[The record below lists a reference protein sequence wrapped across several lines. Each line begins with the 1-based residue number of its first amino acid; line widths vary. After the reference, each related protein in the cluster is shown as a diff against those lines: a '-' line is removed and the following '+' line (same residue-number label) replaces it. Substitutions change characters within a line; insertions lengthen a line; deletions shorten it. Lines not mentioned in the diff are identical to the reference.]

1 VLPNGIEEGTVTFLH
16 AHGRIA
22 RSILLALAGAV
33 LPCTAIGE
41 VSSIKIGRSFSLG
54 QLPAIVMEQ
63 NHLVEKHAKA
73 AGLDLKVEWQRFAGA
88 SAENDALLSGSV
100 AFTLNGVPGLLILWD
115 KTHGEVRGV
124 AAADAESMFL
134 NTRDPKVKSIRDF
147 TNDDKIAVPA
157 VRVSVTAI
165 QLQMAAAKA
174 FGEENLHKH
183 DPFTV
188 SLSNPD
194 GMIALLSNSEVNSHF
209 TVEPYSTRELQHPDV
224 HTVLRSD
231 DTLGGQGTLNV
242 FVATEKFRRE
252 NPKVYHAFVEA
263 LKEAD
268 ESINRDKKAAAQIYV
283 SQSKGFTFDEVYK
296 VLEENKIQFSMA
308 PLQTMKYAAFLH
320 KIGTIKTMPTSW
332 KDYFFQDPTLAAMP
346 GS

>member
-1 VLPNGIEEGTVTFLH
+1 VNRLT
-16 AHGRIA
+16 AHTRLGFRL
-22 RSILLALAGAV
+22 LLAVIAAG
-33 LPCTAIGE
+33 LPCVSLAE

-54 QLPAIVMEQ
+54 QLPAIVMQ
-63 NHLVEKHAKA
+63 KNKLVEKHAKA
-73 AGLDLKVEWQRFAGA
+73 AGIDLQVEWQLFAGA
-88 SAENDALLSGSV
+88 AAENDALLSGSV

-115 KTHGEVRGV
+115 KTNGEVRGV

-134 NTRDPKVKSIRDF
+134 NTRNPDVKSIADF
-147 TNDDKIAVPA
+147 TDKDKIAVPA

-165 QLQMAAAKA
+165 QLQMAAVKM
-174 FGEENLHKH
+174 FGEENLHRL
-183 DPFTV
+183 DPMTI

-194 GMIALLSNSEVNSHF
+194 GMTALLANSEVNSHF
-209 TVEPYSTRELQHPDV
+209 TVEPYSTRELQHPGV

-242 FVATEKFRRE
+242 FVATDKFRRE

-268 ESINRDKKAAAQIYV
+268 ELINRDKKAAAEIYV
-283 SQSKGFTFDEVYK
+283 GQSKGFSFDEIHRVMR
-296 VLEENKIQFSMA
+296 ENKIQFSMT
-308 PLQTMKYAAFLH
+308 PTQTMKYAEFLY
-320 KIGTIKTMPTSW
+320 KIGTIKKMPASW
-332 KDYFFQDPTLAAMP
+332 RDYFFQDPDIASLP